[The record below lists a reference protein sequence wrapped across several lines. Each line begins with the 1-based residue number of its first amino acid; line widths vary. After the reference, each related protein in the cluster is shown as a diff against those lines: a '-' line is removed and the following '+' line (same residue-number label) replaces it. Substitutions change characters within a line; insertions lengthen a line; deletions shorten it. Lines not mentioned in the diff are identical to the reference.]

1 MPRAARGD
9 VAVQRQ
15 MINRPASEIR
25 GWREEEENERNGK
38 GGKRTGRM
46 GGKKNDGSGGR
57 EAGRGGGG

>member
-25 GWREEEENERNGK
+25 GWREEEENEAKWER
-38 GGKRTGRM
+38 R
-46 GGKKNDGSGGR
+46 KKNGENGR
-57 EAGRGGGG
+57 EKE